1 MSVDQH
7 GRRGFSLLEL
17 LVAMTLGALIT
28 VAVVRLFASSG
39 RLNGELLGQARL
51 QESARMAFGFI
62 GRSVRTAGYLG
73 CGARQPSNGLNGA
86 WASIPEFDI
95 SRPVTG
101 ADGGG
106 ASGARTWTPPLTALP
121 LRRGRG
127 VPVFDRGGID
137 PDRLRGGSDILIL
150 RRVEPLLPLLRPIRA
165 AGDPV
170 VVADPNGALRPD
182 AFAVLGDCG
191 RATLFRITSVAR
203 TSGAA
208 SLARAPGSGAF
219 GNRADARL
227 FDGAPYGD
235 ASSPAGAGV
244 GLVVSE
250 FIFVARAAGA
260 DRRGRPVWSLW
271 RKTSAERPRELVRGI
286 DDLQILL
293 AVDSTPDN
301 ADRSPNQWV
310 PPSAVGSGTVRGVRL
325 TITASAVDGVAA
337 QPPATRAFAATF
349 AVHGS

>member
-1 MSVDQH
+1 MSVDQR

-17 LVAMTLGALIT
+17 LVAMTLGALVT

-39 RLNGELLGQARL
+39 RLSGDLLGQARL

-62 GRSVRTAGYLG
+62 GRSVRAAGYLG
-73 CGARQPSNGLNGA
+73 CGARQPINGLNGA

-95 SRPVTG
+95 SRPVAG
-101 ADGGG
+101 ADGG
-106 ASGARTWTPPLTALP
+106 SARAWTPPLTALP

-127 VPVFDRGGID
+127 APVFDRGGID
-137 PDRLRGGSDILIL
+137 ADRLRGGSDILIL

-170 VVADPNGALRPD
+170 VVADPNGVLRPD
-182 AFAVLGDCG
+182 AFAVFGDCG

-203 TSGAA
+203 TGGAA

-235 ASSPAGAGV
+235 ASGPAGAGV

-310 PPSAVGSGTVRGVRL
+310 PPSAVGAGAVRGVRL
-325 TITASAVDGVAA
+325 TVTASAVDGVAA
-337 QPPATRAFAATF
+337 RPPATRAFAATF
-349 AVHGS
+349 AVRGS